1 MKNDIQDR
9 HSMWGAILIC
19 FFFRFQAPPSSSLG
33 RPNWTDGLFI
43 EAREPMGEP
52 LPMCLFHRGD
62 GIWSC
67 AKADQ
72 QRET

>member
-1 MKNDIQDR
+1 MKNNIQDR
-9 HSMWGAILIC
+9 HSMWGTILIC
-19 FFFRFQAPPSSSLG
+19 FFFRFQAPSSSLG